1 MIFSFTLTLFV
12 TQSIGIHMSSPWFEN
27 KPRGTLTVSYEDG
40 SWIVTEPAT
49 DTRTVCFFDDE
60 APDPEIEPLEVDV
73 EIESRR
79 LTTGSG
85 PNYLTVT
92 QLSETTSVES
102 SGSPDHSDSEYPKR
116 TLLDFDGSGEYVTIE
131 ATITEIEYVQKE
143 KANMPDVKGTLR
155 ESGSS
160 KRLPFVVEDG
170 AGHPYFE
177 TGSTFR
183 FEGVKDHRY
192 AKKNEVQVLITKK
205 TRISEL

>member
-1 MIFSFTLTLFV
+1 
-12 TQSIGIHMSSPWFEN
+12 MSSPWFESES
-27 KPRGTLTVSYEDG
+27 RGTLTASYEDG
-40 SWIVTEPAT
+40 SWIVTKPAT

-60 APDPEIEPLEVDV
+60 APNPEIEPLEVDV

-102 SGSPDHSDSEYPKR
+102 FESPDHSDSEYPKR

-170 AGHPYFE
+170 ACHPYFE

-183 FEGVKDHRY
+183 FVGVKDHRY
-192 AKKNEVQVLITKK
+192 TKKNEVQVLITKK
-205 TRISEL
+205 TQISEL

>member
-1 MIFSFTLTLFV
+1 MLTLTLFII
-12 TQSIGIHMSSPWFEN
+12 QSVDAIMTSPWFESDS
-27 KPRGTLTVSYEDG
+27 RGTLTVSHEDG
-40 SWIVTEPAT
+40 SWIVAEPVT
-49 DTRTVCFFDDE
+49 DTRTVCFFDEE
-60 APDPEIEPLEVDV
+60 APNPEIDPLEVDV
-73 EIESRR
+73 EIGNRR

-92 QLSETTSVES
+92 QVSETTSVES
-102 SGSPDHSDSEYPKR
+102 SESIDHSDSEHPKR
-116 TLLDFDGSGEYVTIE
+116 TLLNFDGSGEYVTIE
-131 ATITEIEYVQKE
+131 ATITDIEYVQKE
-143 KANMPDVKGTLR
+143 TANMPDVKGTLR

-192 AKKNEVQVLITKK
+192 AKKNEVQVLITAK
-205 TRISEL
+205 TQITEL

>member
-1 MIFSFTLTLFV
+1 
-12 TQSIGIHMSSPWFEN
+12 MSH
-27 KPRGTLTVSYEDG
+27 EDG
-40 SWIVTEPAT
+40 SWIVAEPVT
-49 DTRTVCFFDDE
+49 DTRTVCFFDEE
-60 APDPEIEPLEVDV
+60 APNPEIDPLEVDV
-73 EIESRR
+73 EIGNRR

-92 QLSETTSVES
+92 QVSETTSVES
-102 SGSPDHSDSEYPKR
+102 SESIDHSDSEHPKR
-116 TLLDFDGSGEYVTIE
+116 TLLNFDGSGEYVTIE
-131 ATITEIEYVQKE
+131 ATITDIEYVQKE
-143 KANMPDVKGTLR
+143 TANMPDVKGTLR

-192 AKKNEVQVLITKK
+192 AKKNEVQVLITAK
-205 TRISEL
+205 TQITEL